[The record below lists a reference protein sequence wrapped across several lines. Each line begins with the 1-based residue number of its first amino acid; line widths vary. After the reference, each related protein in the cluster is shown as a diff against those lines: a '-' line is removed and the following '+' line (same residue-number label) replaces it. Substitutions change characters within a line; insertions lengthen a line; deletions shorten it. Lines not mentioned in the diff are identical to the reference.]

1 MTEQPD
7 FNSLYT
13 QGMKSVTDRLTES
26 TLERMRSSA
35 IGGGS
40 ISLGVILLLL
50 QTRLDSAALKVA
62 LYSAVFAIPVWI
74 VAWQYVESYMFC
86 GKDSYGHFNTP
97 KGSLVAVSFAL
108 VGMLLLLVSIVS
120 LIWHMSATAALIFLG
135 ASLLMALLVYRH
147 HNAVRTY
154 ADKVGAHKHHS
165 PDKVADRTRG

>member
-1 MTEQPD
+1 MTDQPD

-13 QGMKSVTDRLTES
+13 KGMQSVTDRLTES

-50 QTRLDSAALKVA
+50 QTELDSSALIVA
-62 LYSAVFAIPVWI
+62 LYTAVFAIPAWI

-86 GKDSYGHFNTP
+86 GKDSYGHFNSP

-108 VGMLLLLVSIVS
+108 LGMLLLLVSIVS
-120 LIWHMSATAALIFLG
+120 LIWHMSVVAALAFLA
-135 ASLLMALLVYRH
+135 ASLLMAFLVYRH
-147 HNAVRTY
+147 HNAVRVY
-154 ADKVGAHKHHS
+154 ADKVG
-165 PDKVADRTRG
+165 RGGV